1 MILHHNS
8 LYLIT
13 KLLIQPINQSE
24 ISVRPINQSEHCF
37 YLSTTSWRL
46 CIPSHWAYSGFL
58 THCMLMYGGTISIW
72 PSCQPI
78 RDQYYIAWTNQSWVY
93 LPDDPGSPSDQ
104 CQRIQKIV
112 SCNKASLHDVELSL
126 GYYLTFEP
134 SATNQ
139 RSVLFCINQS
149 EISIVMCQ
157 PIRSE
162 DYLEPLMSVVTG
174 LYEVRHDVSAGWSY
188 LRQVLIEIVH
198 LELIN

>member
-1 MILHHNS
+1 M
-8 LYLIT
+8 
-13 KLLIQPINQSE
+13 
-24 ISVRPINQSEHCF
+24 
-37 YLSTTSWRL
+37 
-46 CIPSHWAYSGFL
+46 
-58 THCMLMYGGTISIW
+58 
-72 PSCQPI
+72 
-78 RDQYYIAWTNQSWVY
+78 
-93 LPDDPGSPSDQ
+93 
-104 CQRIQKIV
+104 
-112 SCNKASLHDVELSL
+112 ELSL

-188 LRQVLIEIVH
+188 LRQVLIQIVQLEI
-198 LELIN
+198 II